1 MRWNTVK
8 VFHLWVCVQH
18 WVRTL
23 CLKLRRQMP
32 LFLLKWLISLWG
44 KFFSHSLPSS
54 RSNLLFKAAA
64 PAPGPPAILKPHV
77 RHICSQDAFFLRLA
91 GFMAIVDNILWLC
104 WSKLWALECDSP
116 SYLIN
121 LTDLLLLN
129 LILLTL
135 TLSIVIPLNAIISV
149 EDDGYSSLNV
159 MFWLG
164 L

>member
-1 MRWNTVK
+1 MRWHTVK
-8 VFHLWVCVQH
+8 VFHLWLCVQH

-32 LFLLKWLISLWG
+32 LSLLKWLISLWG
-44 KFFSHSLPSS
+44 YLFSHSLTSS

-64 PAPGPPAILKPHV
+64 PAPRPPAILKPPV
-77 RHICSQDAFFLRLA
+77 RHICSQDAFLLRFA

-104 WSKLWALECDSP
+104 WSNFLTIECDSP
-116 SYLIN
+116 SYLID

-129 LILLTL
+129 PILLIL

-149 EDDGYSSLNV
+149 EDDGYFSLNV